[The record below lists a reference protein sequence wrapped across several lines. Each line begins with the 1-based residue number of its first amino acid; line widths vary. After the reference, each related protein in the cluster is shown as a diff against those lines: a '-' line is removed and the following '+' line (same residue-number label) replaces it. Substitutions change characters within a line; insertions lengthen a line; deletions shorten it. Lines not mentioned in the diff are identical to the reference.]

1 MDLDSALDQLVT
13 PLRSKE
19 ASQPD
24 LSTIKQS
31 SSLQKKASMD
41 AIDEKEEE
49 NSLEVKQVIVPQQ
62 PNIDLFT
69 FEKEVQEKYKKDAP
83 QSSSDNVSDHISLR
97 SSEIAYDIKK
107 ANQTELDQ
115 TVEIKTQA
123 KMERILPSV

>member
-49 NSLEVKQVIVPQQ
+49 NSLEVKQVIVPQ
-62 PNIDLFT
+62 
-69 FEKEVQEKYKKDAP
+69 
-83 QSSSDNVSDHISLR
+83 
-97 SSEIAYDIKK
+97 
-107 ANQTELDQ
+107 
-115 TVEIKTQA
+115 
-123 KMERILPSV
+123 